1 LPSTTNDKGAVT
13 VTVDISDIEKI
24 LIDEETWRQTRAIN
38 LIASENTPSEAVRRV
53 QNSDF
58 MGRYAE
64 GHPNEPGSVN
74 RYYQGTQYIDQIES
88 MARNEILA
96 LFGAKQADVRP
107 ISGNASNTA
116 LALAYLR
123 GGDTIIANSTDA
135 GGHISHG
142 TVGVFGR
149 RIQNRGQSLKLG
161 TKTSINLHHL
171 PLTEDHY
178 HVDAQ
183 KTIELIDQVSPQ
195 LVILGKS
202 LFLFPEPV
210 SEVGAYC
217 KTKGI
222 PLLYDGAHV
231 LGLIAGG
238 QFQDPLREGAT
249 WMTGSTHKTF
259 PGPQR
264 GVILGNLDAEGEK
277 KYWPAA
283 DRGVFPGSSSNHHLH
298 TLPALLVATRE
309 MKQYGRAYAKQIVRN
324 AQALGSSLDELG
336 TPVEAREFGYTRSHM
351 IAVNVAQWGGGVEVA
366 KRLEANDII
375 LNYNML
381 PGDEDPRNPS
391 GLRIGV
397 PEMTRFGMDERAM
410 GELAQLLHDGV
421 RGKDVKAQVNTLRA
435 RYTTMKFV

>member
-1 LPSTTNDKGAVT
+1 MP
-13 VTVDISDIEKI
+13 VDIRDIEDI
-24 LIDEETWRQTRAIN
+24 IARENIWRQTQTIN

-53 QNSDF
+53 QISDF

-64 GHPNEPGSVN
+64 GHPNEGDKVN
-74 RYYQGTQYIDQIES
+74 RYYQGTRYIDEIES
-88 MARNEILA
+88 MTTHEILD
-96 LFGAKQADVRP
+96 LFDVKQADVRP
-107 ISGNASNTA
+107 ISGNAANTA
-116 LALAYLR
+116 IALGWLR
-123 GGDTIIANSTDA
+123 GGDTVVANSTDA

-142 TVGVFGR
+142 PVGVFGR

-161 TKTSINLHHL
+161 GPNSINLHYL
-171 PLTEDHY
+171 PLTPDHY
-178 HVDAQ
+178 HIDAQ

-195 LVILGKS
+195 LVVMGKS

-210 SEVGAYC
+210 SEVAAFC
-217 KTKGI
+217 KTKDI

-231 LGLIAGG
+231 LGLIACGE
-238 QFQDPLREGAT
+238 FQSPLHEGAT

-264 GVILGNLDAEGEK
+264 GIILGNLDAEGEK
-277 KYWPAA
+277 KYWSAA
-283 DRGVFPGSSSNHHLH
+283 DRGVFPGSSSNHHLN

-309 MKQYGRAYAKQIVRN
+309 MKKYGRDYASQIVRN
-324 AQALGSSLDELG
+324 AQALGRSLDELG
-336 TPVEAREFGYTRSHM
+336 TPVEARDFGYTCSHM

-375 LNYNML
+375 VNYNMV
-381 PGDEDPRNPS
+381 PGDADPRNPS

-410 GELAQLLHDGV
+410 GELAQLMHDAI
-421 RGKDVKAQVNTLRA
+421 RGENVKSQVNALRR
-435 RYTTMKFV
+435 RYLEMKYV

>member
-1 LPSTTNDKGAVT
+1 M
-13 VTVDISDIEKI
+13 TVDISDIENI
-24 LIDEETWRQTRAIN
+24 VAQQNTWRQTQTIN

-64 GHPNEPGSVN
+64 GHPNEGDKVN
-74 RYYQGTQYIDQIES
+74 RYYQGTRYIDEIER
-88 MARNEILA
+88 MATEEIIE
-96 LFGAKQADVRP
+96 LFNARQADVRP
-107 ISGNASNTA
+107 ISGNAANTA
-116 LALAYLR
+116 IALGFLR

-142 TVGVFGR
+142 PVGVFGR

-161 TKTSINLHHL
+161 GPNSINLYTL

-178 HVDAQ
+178 HIDAG
-183 KTIELIDQVSPQ
+183 KTIELIDRASPQ
-195 LVILGKS
+195 IVVMGKS

-210 SEVGAYC
+210 SEVAAFC

-238 QFQDPLREGAT
+238 EFQSPLQEGAT

-264 GVILGNLDAEGEK
+264 GVILGNLDAEDEK

-298 TLPALLVATRE
+298 SLPALLVSIRE
-309 MKQYGRAYAKQIVRN
+309 MKKYGRDYAKQIVRN

-336 TPVEAREFGYTRSHM
+336 TPVEARDFGYTKSHT
-351 IAVNVAQWGGGVEVA
+351 IAVDVSQWGGGVEVA

-375 LNYNML
+375 VNYNMI
-381 PGDEDPRNPS
+381 PGDADPRNPS

-410 GELAQLLHDGV
+410 GELAQLIHDAIREKNV
-421 RGKDVKAQVNTLRA
+421 KDQVHALRA
-435 RYTTMKFV
+435 RFLEMKYV